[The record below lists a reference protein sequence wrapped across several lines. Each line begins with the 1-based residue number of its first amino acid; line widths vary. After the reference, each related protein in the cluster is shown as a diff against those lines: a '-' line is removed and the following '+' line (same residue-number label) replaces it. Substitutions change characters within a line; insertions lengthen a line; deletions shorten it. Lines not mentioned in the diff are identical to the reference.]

1 MEHQDKQT
9 GVVAAILVATI
20 TSLAMLGFTAQVQAQ
35 EATSEGNYIPDDG
48 GTARI
53 NQAGKLRLLSQH
65 IPAMA
70 CVMLYSN
77 DVENM
82 TPMLTASINQYEAIL
97 NALRDGDPEMGI
109 FGAETKP
116 RILKYHN
123 DLAAFWGPFR
133 AASENIAAGKQV
145 EESLIFISKE
155 NMALLELAKAL
166 VGEIRTKYSN
176 PTEITESEALLIDL
190 AGRQRMLTQ
199 KIAKESCGIETGN
212 DALGSLEDLKKTSA
226 LFETT
231 LQALANGMPM
241 AGLAPPP
248 TEQIRNS
255 LQDALGGWQDTK
267 AVLSGMTGKGSADG
281 GSIKLLFDLL
291 AAERG
296 KMNTVTDLYSE
307 YARTH

>member
-1 MEHQDKQT
+1 MEHQDKRT
-9 GVVAAILVATI
+9 GVVVAILFAAI
-20 TSLAMLGFTAQVQAQ
+20 TSLPLLGFTTPMHAQ
-35 EATSEGNYIPDDG
+35 EAQSEGNYIPDDG
-48 GTARI
+48 GTERI

-65 IPAMA
+65 IPAVA
-70 CVMLYSN
+70 CVMIYSN
-77 DVENM
+77 DAESMV
-82 TPMLTASINQYEAIL
+82 PLLTASIDQYERIL
-97 NALRDGDPEMGI
+97 TALRDGDPEMGI
-109 FGAETKP
+109 FGAEEKP
-116 RILKYHN
+116 RILKYHS
-123 DLAAFWGPFR
+123 DLTTFWGPFR
-133 AASENIAAGKQV
+133 AASENIVAGKRV

-166 VGEIRTKYSN
+166 VGEIRAKYSN

-190 AGRQRMLTQ
+190 SGRQRMLTQ
-199 KIAKESCGIETGN
+199 KMAKESCGIETGN
-212 DALGSLEDLKKTSA
+212 DALGSLDDLNKTSA

-231 LQALANGMPM
+231 LLALANGMPM

-248 TEQIRNS
+248 TEQIQQS

-281 GSIKLLFDLL
+281 GTVRHLFDLL

-296 KMNTVTDLYSE
+296 KMNTVTGLYSE

>member
-9 GVVAAILVATI
+9 GVVAAILFATI
-20 TSLAMLGFTAQVQAQ
+20 TSLTMLGFSAQVQAQ
-35 EATSEGNYIPDDG
+35 GAKSDGNYIPDDG

-53 NQAGKLRLLSQH
+53 NQAGKLRLLSQQ

-77 DVENM
+77 DAASM
-82 TPMLTASINQYEAIL
+82 TPMLTASIDQYERIL
-97 NALRDGDPEMGI
+97 NALREGDPEMGI
-109 FGAETKP
+109 FGAEEKP
-116 RILKYHN
+116 RILKYHS
-123 DLAAFWGPFR
+123 DLTAFWGPFR
-133 AASENIAAGKQV
+133 AASENIVAGKQV
-145 EESLIFISKE
+145 EESLLFISKE
-155 NMALLELAKAL
+155 NMALLDLAKAL

-176 PTEITESEALLIDL
+176 PIEITGSEALLIDL
-190 AGRQRMLTQ
+190 SGRQRMLTQ

-212 DALGSLEDLKKTSA
+212 MALGSLDDLSKTSA

-231 LQALANGMPM
+231 LLALANGMPM

-248 TEQIRNS
+248 TEQIQQS

-281 GSIKLLFDLL
+281 GTVRHLFDLL

-296 KMNTVTDLYSE
+296 KMNTVTGLYSE